1 LTTPPP
7 VVYAAIDNRLSTP
20 TNYTWM
26 NPASFQI
33 FSSGLNVL
41 YATPDESSTFY
52 PSAADNIGPYLF
64 PSGDNYAPNTYD
76 DITNFSNGTLE
87 DSIP

>member
-1 LTTPPP
+1 
-7 VVYAAIDNRLSTP
+7 
-20 TNYTWM
+20 M

-41 YATPDESSTFY
+41 YATPDANENFY
-52 PSAADNIGPYLF
+52 HDATDNIGPYLF
-64 PSGDNYAPNTYD
+64 PNGDNYAPNTYD

-87 DSIP
+87 DQIP